1 MQMQT
6 LEAPPRDNE
15 EGAQLVSNQAND
27 SEEQQPSIGQVV
39 DQIQHDMLGD
49 SYRAMPQERA
59 GNGNEVHY
67 D

>member
-27 SEEQQPSIGQVV
+27 SEE
-39 DQIQHDMLGD
+39 H
-49 SYRAMPQERA
+49 
-59 GNGNEVHY
+59 
-67 D
+67 